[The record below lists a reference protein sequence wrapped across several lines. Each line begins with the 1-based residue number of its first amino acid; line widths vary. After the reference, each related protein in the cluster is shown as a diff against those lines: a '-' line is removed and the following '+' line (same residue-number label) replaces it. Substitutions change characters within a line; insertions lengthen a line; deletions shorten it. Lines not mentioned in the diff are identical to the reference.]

1 MGRKVLMKDIANKVG
16 SSIALVSYVLNN
28 KEGRVGPE
36 MAEKIKKA
44 AEEMGYQPNLVAKS
58 LQSGRTNTIGLIVA
72 DISNG
77 FFSQLA
83 RDIEDEAGKIGYT
96 VIIGSTDENT
106 EKSRLLTEAF
116 LNRQVDGLIIA
127 PAAGTEDQLKLLK
140 KRKFPFVLVDRYF
153 PDILTNSVRINNFES
168 AYEAT
173 KHLLHISK
181 GKVAMVEYADSTMS
195 HFAEREKGYRLA
207 MKESRCKPQ
216 LVQVPYQDMEKEMAS
231 QIKKLV
237 RPDMLPHAL
246 LFGTHSLAIAGLKEL
261 RQINLRVPHDIAL
274 LSFDENDAFE
284 LFDPSPSFIRQP
296 LTRMAAEAV
305 KLLFANI
312 RDSSRPYHQV
322 VLEAELIIRSKE
334 KKLKVTR

>member
-28 KEGRVGPE
+28 KEGRVGTE
-36 MAEKIKKA
+36 MAEKIRRA
-44 AEEMGYQPNLVAKS
+44 AEQMGYQPNLVAKS

-153 PDILTNSVRINNFES
+153 PDLVSNSIRINNFEA

-173 KHLLHISK
+173 KHLLSVSE
-181 GKVAMVEYADSTMS
+181 GNVAMVEYADSAMS

-207 MKESRCKPQ
+207 MKEKRCKPH
-216 LVQVPYQDMEKEMAS
+216 LIEVPYHDMEKEMGIH
-231 QIKKLV
+231 IKKLM
-237 RPDMLPHAL
+237 RSEGMPGGI
-246 LFGTHSLAIAGLKEL
+246 LFGTHSLAIMGLKEL
-261 RQINLRVPHDIAL
+261 RQISLSIPHEIQL
-274 LSFDENDAFE
+274 MSFDENDAFE
-284 LFDPSPSFIRQP
+284 LFDPAPSFIRQP
-296 LTRMAAEAV
+296 LKNMATEAV
-305 KLLFANI
+305 KLLFSNI
-312 RDSSRPYHQV
+312 RDSSSPCHQV
-322 VLEAELIIRSKE
+322 VLEAELVIRSAE
-334 KKLKVTR
+334 KKLKIIK